1 MIQNKKEKKI
11 NHPFWG
17 LIIMVILTAIA
28 TWIIPAGEYNRIVS
42 DTGRTIVDP
51 DSYHLVAKNPAGIA
65 DFFKSFHYG
74 YLKASGVMAVVTFI
88 GGAFGVLKGLGI
100 LDAVVKKLTQK
111 MANKSFIVL
120 AGVIMTAIAIHHS
133 FTGMRELDVVF
144 VALIIPVCLKMGYD
158 SMTGVA
164 VVFLGSLAGFGA
176 ALANPFFTGIAH
188 QIAELEMYSGMWYRG
203 IVLIFL
209 LVSGLIYLSYYA
221 NKVKKHPEK
230 SITFDIEEANKKRFI
245 LEKTEEK
252 VEELSTRKKLGGLT
266 FLAIFIYMV
275 YGCMKLKFGYAQL
288 SGCFVAMTFLT
299 GLVSGISL
307 NETCYLMTDGIKD
320 ILIAV
325 LIIFFARSILVIMEN
340 AKIVDTVIHFLS
352 QFVVGTSSTISAMVL
367 FILQCFINFFI
378 PSGSGQAVIT
388 MPIVTPLAD
397 LGNVTRQTAV
407 LASQLGDGI
416 TNYLYPTN
424 GTLMAALAVGG
435 LTYTHWF
442 KFIWRM
448 FILWIIGCMV
458 FVGLAQIIQLA

>member
-1 MIQNKKEKKI
+1 MFKSKKEKKI

-17 LIIMVILTAIA
+17 LIIMVILTVIA
-28 TWIIPAGEYNRIVS
+28 TWILPAGEYNRIVS

-51 DSYHLVAKNPAGIA
+51 DSYHLVSKNPAGIA

-111 MANKSFIVL
+111 MANKSFIML
-120 AGVIMTAIAIHHS
+120 SGVIMTTIAIHHS

-164 VVFLGSLAGFGA
+164 VVFLGSLAGFAA

-203 IVLIFL
+203 IVLVFL
-209 LVSGLIYLSYYA
+209 LISGLIYLSYYA
-221 NKVKKHPEK
+221 HKVKKYPEK
-230 SITFDIEEANKKRFI
+230 SITYDIEAVNKQRF
-245 LEKTEEK
+245 LSEETEEK
-252 VEELSTRKKLGGLT
+252 VEELSTRKKLGGVT
-266 FLAIFIYMV
+266 FLVIFIYMV

-397 LGNVTRQTAV
+397 LGNVTRQTAC

-442 KFIWRM
+442 KFIWKM
-448 FILWIIGCMV
+448 FIVWTVGCTLM
-458 FVGLAQIIQLA
+458 VGLAQIIQLA